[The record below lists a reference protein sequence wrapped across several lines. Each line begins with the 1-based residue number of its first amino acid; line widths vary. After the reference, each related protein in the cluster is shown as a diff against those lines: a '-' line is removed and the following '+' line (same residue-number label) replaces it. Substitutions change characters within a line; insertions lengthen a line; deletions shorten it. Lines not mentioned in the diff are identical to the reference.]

1 MQLVLIDGID
11 PGPLRDVLGVAAY
24 ARGQEYVRQRRVLHT
39 EWFEDGRVLS
49 GLVRGSGGRV
59 YEVEIDLVDGP
70 RGRLLVTGGICGCP
84 LGGDCK
90 HVAAVALAVA
100 AGPPRRDAARPATQN
115 WTGAF
120 DALLDEG
127 HRAAAAEERTA
138 IALEISLQQRP
149 APPARPG
156 AAPSVAVP
164 RLAARLVR
172 PGRGGWVA
180 GGLSWSK
187 LAHPWQVGEYRPAHV
202 RLLHELHALYTMRA
216 SAPRYAGYGEE
227 KVIDLAEIDSRHL
240 WSLLDE
246 AADLGLRIVHA
257 HKALG
262 GVTLHGT
269 ARVALDVTGGDPLV
283 VAPLLLLG
291 PGQDELPADPVPVR
305 FIGAVGHGVVWVSAS
320 QAATC
325 EPRLW
330 RLGLARLAAPVP
342 AALQQ
347 LALAGRRLTVPAA
360 GRARFDAEIYPRLRA
375 LATVESSD
383 GAWSPPPISAPTLAL
398 RAAYGP
404 DHALDLAW
412 EWHYEVGG
420 RTLRSPLGPTGDG
433 HRDPVA
439 ERAAVA
445 ALDAPLETVG
455 LRVDGE
461 LVPRAH
467 MGGLQTMRFTTEV
480 LPLLADASGVRVE
493 YHGRPPAYRDAGDS
507 LRIAVSADQVDGD
520 TDWFDLGVEVRV
532 DGRAV
537 PFAELFQAL
546 ALDEP
551 HLLLA
556 DGTYFSLDK
565 PELRTLRQLIEEARA
580 LQDTPSAGLRI
591 SRFQA
596 GLWEELATL
605 GVVERQAAAW
615 REQVRGLLSTTALP
629 DPDVPA
635 GLRAD
640 LRPYQR
646 EGLAWLQFLWQA
658 RLGGILA
665 DDMGLGKTVQAL
677 ALLCHARAA
686 DPDGPP
692 FLVVA
697 PTSVLPNWAAETAR
711 FAPDLRVVTLG
722 DTLRRRGEDLATAVA
737 GADVVLTTYA
747 LLRLDADAHA
757 AHRWSGLLLDEAQ
770 HAKNHRSKVY
780 QSARRVQAPF
790 KLAITG
796 TPMENDL
803 MELWSLL
810 SITAPGLFPHP
821 TRFREHF
828 ALPIEKGKD
837 AERLAALRRRIRP
850 LVTRRSKEQVAVDLP
865 AKQQQVLAVEL
876 DAKHRRT
883 YQRHLQRERQKVLG
897 LIDDVDRNRF
907 TILRSLT
914 LLRRLALHPGLVDDG
929 QAGAGSAKIDALIEH
944 LAEVVSGGHRAL
956 VFSQFTGYLALVR
969 DALHS
974 AGIDPAYLDGATRNR
989 GAVVQGFRDGAVP
1002 VFLISLKAG
1011 GSGLNLAE
1019 ADYVFLLDPWWNPA
1033 VEAQAIDRV
1042 HRIGQTRIVHVY
1054 RLIAA
1059 DTIEEKVL
1067 ALAARKA
1074 ELVAGVLDTGDPF
1087 DGRLGA
1093 EDIRA
1098 LLA

>member
-100 AGPPRRDAARPATQN
+100 AGPPRRDAARPAAQN

-120 DALLDEG
+120 DALLEDG

-283 VAPLLLLG
+283 VAPLLLLD

-420 RTLRSPLGPTGDG
+420 RTLRSPLG
-433 HRDPVA
+433 
-439 ERAAVA
+439 
-445 ALDAPLETVG
+445 
-455 LRVDGE
+455 
-461 LVPRAH
+461 
-467 MGGLQTMRFTTEV
+467 
-480 LPLLADASGVRVE
+480 S
-493 YHGRPPAYRDAGDS
+493 
-507 LRIAVSADQVDGD
+507 
-520 TDWFDLGVEVRV
+520 
-532 DGRAV
+532 
-537 PFAELFQAL
+537 
-546 ALDEP
+546 
-551 HLLLA
+551 
-556 DGTYFSLDK
+556 
-565 PELRTLRQLIEEARA
+565 
-580 LQDTPSAGLRI
+580 
-591 SRFQA
+591 
-596 GLWEELATL
+596 
-605 GVVERQAAAW
+605 
-615 REQVRGLLSTTALP
+615 
-629 DPDVPA
+629 
-635 GLRAD
+635 
-640 LRPYQR
+640 
-646 EGLAWLQFLWQA
+646 
-658 RLGGILA
+658 
-665 DDMGLGKTVQAL
+665 
-677 ALLCHARAA
+677 
-686 DPDGPP
+686 
-692 FLVVA
+692 
-697 PTSVLPNWAAETAR
+697 
-711 FAPDLRVVTLG
+711 
-722 DTLRRRGEDLATAVA
+722 
-737 GADVVLTTYA
+737 
-747 LLRLDADAHA
+747 
-757 AHRWSGLLLDEAQ
+757 
-770 HAKNHRSKVY
+770 
-780 QSARRVQAPF
+780 
-790 KLAITG
+790 
-796 TPMENDL
+796 
-803 MELWSLL
+803 
-810 SITAPGLFPHP
+810 
-821 TRFREHF
+821 
-828 ALPIEKGKD
+828 
-837 AERLAALRRRIRP
+837 
-850 LVTRRSKEQVAVDLP
+850 
-865 AKQQQVLAVEL
+865 
-876 DAKHRRT
+876 
-883 YQRHLQRERQKVLG
+883 
-897 LIDDVDRNRF
+897 DR
-907 TILRSLT
+907 
-914 LLRRLALHPGLVDDG
+914 
-929 QAGAGSAKIDALIEH
+929 
-944 LAEVVSGGHRAL
+944 
-956 VFSQFTGYLALVR
+956 
-969 DALHS
+969 
-974 AGIDPAYLDGATRNR
+974 
-989 GAVVQGFRDGAVP
+989 
-1002 VFLISLKAG
+1002 
-1011 GSGLNLAE
+1011 
-1019 ADYVFLLDPWWNPA
+1019 
-1033 VEAQAIDRV
+1033 
-1042 HRIGQTRIVHVY
+1042 
-1054 RLIAA
+1054 
-1059 DTIEEKVL
+1059 
-1067 ALAARKA
+1067 
-1074 ELVAGVLDTGDPF
+1074 
-1087 DGRLGA
+1087 
-1093 EDIRA
+1093 
-1098 LLA
+1098 